1 MSSAMFVPQTTA
13 TDTPILLGSFNRRTW
28 TWTASPVQRQTH
40 TAKAKSL
47 LERFIKKIWRNSK
60 QPHYK
65 LSTFWILK
73 KLHQETIFIHTMP
86 KHRDFHSGLLPTY
99 LKTMSTHRNLVPTPL
114 YCRQAPSH
122 FRHLIPQRRP
132 NANQLVTQCC
142 RPPHCK
148 LCQPLKCRHSASP
161 NTHASTN
168 CFKAPT
174 NRHAS
179 PRHLSFFL
187 HTSLSISLFVYF
199 ARYESTCLST

>member
-73 KLHQETIFIHTMP
+73 KKLHQETIFIHTMP
-86 KHRDFHSGLLPTY
+86 KHRDFHSGLLPTLSENY
-99 LKTMSTHRNLVPTPL
+99 VNPSEPSSHTFVLPSSTFSL
-114 YCRQAPSH
+114 QAS
-122 FRHLIPQRRP
+122 
-132 NANQLVTQCC
+132 
-142 RPPHCK
+142 
-148 LCQPLKCRHSASP
+148 HSAAATKCESIGNTMLPPTTLQTLPAAQVPAQRLAKYTRFHELFQSSYEPSCLSKASLFLSP
-161 NTHASTN
+161 
-168 CFKAPT
+168 
-174 NRHAS
+174 
-179 PRHLSFFL
+179 HLSIYF
-187 HTSLSISLFVYF
+187 SICLF
-199 ARYESTCLST
+199 C